1 MKKLFAIF
9 FSLALVSAHL
19 FAFAGDAPLT
29 GQKATSCACKASCCT
44 AKSSDTSKES
54 PAVPAP
60 SSSLKSFQFA
70 LTLTAWPLTPQII
83 SDESFISH
91 QAAPILSQS
100 VPIFTRNCSY
110 LL

>member
-9 FSLALVSAHL
+9 FSLALISAQM
-19 FAFAGDAPLT
+19 FAFAGDALLT
-29 GQKATSCACKASCCT
+29 GQKEKSCGCKANCCT
-44 AKSSDTSKES
+44 AKSNDASKET

-70 LTLTAWPLTPQII
+70 LTLTAWSLAPQII
-83 SDESFISH
+83 SDEPFVSH

-100 VPIFTRNCSY
+100 VPIFARDCSY